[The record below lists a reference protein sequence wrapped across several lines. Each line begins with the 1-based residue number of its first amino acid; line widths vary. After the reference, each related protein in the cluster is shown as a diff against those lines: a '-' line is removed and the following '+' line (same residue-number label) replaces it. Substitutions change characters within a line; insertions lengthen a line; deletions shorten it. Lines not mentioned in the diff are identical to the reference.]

1 MKNLYHP
8 NILKIGIMKIANTSV
23 WQVILI
29 LSLVALGQYKLTAQ
43 TFPSPGFTL
52 PNGKTIIITYEV
64 DVNANACPTG
74 TVPGI
79 NISNQSNVSG
89 SNFATVQTDDPD
101 IGGASNPTLTPFGAL
116 TLGNLVYK
124 DNNRNGVFDAGD
136 TGINGVSVNLY
147 LDNGDG
153 VLTGADGAAIANTTT
168 AGGGLYSFVVCPGN
182 YIVEMAASNFNIGG
196 ALYDNG
202 LMAALV
208 SSPVGGA
215 LDPDNDV
222 NNDDNGDP
230 VSGFG
235 VAAAAITLAYG
246 AEPANDG
253 DTDASTNLS
262 LDFGFKTPTSVTI
275 NDVAINE
282 GTGGSTTSFNFTV
295 TRNDNSEAFSLTV
308 NTVDGTAV
316 SPSDFTSISG
326 GTVSFTAGGSLTAT
340 VTVLVNHDNTVEANE
355 NFTVV
360 LSGAPGGVTLADD
373 TGLGTITNDDAAV
386 VTLTGTTSQAE
397 GTIFTFTATLNNPVQ
412 GGFSVAYTTNNGT
425 ATTADSDYAD
435 NDGSLAFAGT
445 AGESH
450 TITVNTTTDNKVE
463 LDENFTVAL
472 GAITGAPAGVTTAG
486 SPQTGTILNDDA
498 AVVSLAGNV
507 SQAENLTPQVFTVNL
522 SNPVDVNVTVQ
533 FLTSDGTAT
542 TSDNDYAA
550 VNNQVVTFTAGS
562 TTAQSVNVAITNDT
576 KVETNEVYNVALNT
590 LNALGRNVTLGTTTG
605 TGTIVNDDSAV
616 ITLTGSQSLAEGNT
630 GNTPFTFNATLNN
643 PVQGGFMV
651 AYTTNDGTATLANND
666 YTDNDG
672 TLTFAG
678 TAGEIE
684 TITVQ
689 GIGDFNIEPDETFT
703 VVLGTVT
710 GAPAG
715 VTTAGS
721 PQTGTLLND
730 ELDFGDAPSAAQS
743 GFAGTYPTLNAN
755 NGARHT
761 LIVGGLRLGATVDA
775 ESDGQP
781 NATSTGDGADEDGV
795 TLPASLIT
803 SLSNDITV
811 NASAPG
817 LLDAWVDF
825 NRDGDWADAGEKIFT
840 STALVAGN
848 NALSFAVPGGAS
860 LGTSYARFRFS
871 SAGALGITGLANDG
885 EVEDYQVIILDRAIS
900 VNDVTLAEGNAGTT
914 IFNFS
919 VSLNTPAGP
928 GGVTFDIATQ
938 NNTATTGNNDY
949 IANTLT
955 GQTIPEGSSTYMFSV
970 TVNGD
975 LTVED
980 NETFFVN
987 LTNVVGAGAVSYTH
1001 LTLPTNREV

>member
-1 MKNLYHP
+1 MIDRKHKMKYLYHP
-8 NILKIGIMKIANTSV
+8 SILKLDFMKLTPTSV
-23 WQVILI
+23 WQVLQI
-29 LSLVALGQYKLTAQ
+29 LSLAVLTQYQLTAQ
-43 TFPSPGFTL
+43 TFPSSGFTL
-52 PNGKTIIITYEV
+52 PNGKTIVITYEV

-74 TVPGI
+74 TVPGAS
-79 NISNQSNVSG
+79 ISNQSNVSG
-89 SNFATVQTDDPD
+89 SNFSTVLTDDPD
-101 IGGASNPTLTPFGAL
+101 IAGSSNPTLTAFSAL
-116 TLGNLVYK
+116 TIGNLVYK

-136 TGINGVSVNLY
+136 TGINAVSLNLY

-153 VLTGADGAAIANTTT
+153 ILSGADGAALTTTMT
-168 AGGGLYSFVVCPGN
+168 AGGGFYSFVVCPGN
-182 YIVEMAASNFNIGG
+182 YLVEIAPSNFNPGG
-196 ALYDNG
+196 PLYDNG

-208 SSPVGGA
+208 SSPIGGA
-215 LDPDNDV
+215 VDPDNDLD
-222 NNDDNGDP
+222 NDDNGDP
-230 VSGFG
+230 VAGFG
-235 VAAAAITLAYG
+235 VAASAITLAYG
-246 AEPANDG
+246 AEPITDG
-253 DTDASTNLS
+253 DALANTNLT
-262 LDFGFKTPTSVTI
+262 LDFGFKVPTIITI
-275 NDVAINE
+275 NDITTAE
-282 GTGGSTTSFNFTV
+282 GTGGSTSAFTFIIS
-295 TRNDNSEAFSLTV
+295 RSSNDETFDLVV
-308 NTVDGTAV
+308 NTMDGTAN
-316 SPSDFTSISG
+316 SGSDYNPLTNVMSSFTSG
-326 GTVSFTAGGSLTAT
+326 GVLNNTVV
-340 VTVLVNHDNTVEANE
+340 VTVNHDNMVEANE
-355 NFTVV
+355 TFTVE
-360 LSGAPGGVTLADD
+360 LSGAPEGIIITDPS
-373 TGLGTITNDDAAV
+373 GLGTITNDDAAV

-397 GTIFTFTATLNNPVQ
+397 GTSFTFTATLNNPVQ
-412 GGFSVAYTTNNGT
+412 GGFNVGYTSNNGT
-425 ATTADSDYAD
+425 ATIADNDYTD

-450 TITVNTTTDNKVE
+450 TITVNTTTDTKVE
-463 LDENFTVAL
+463 LDEAFTVAL

-486 SPQTGTILNDDA
+486 SPQIGTILNEDA

-507 SQAENLTPQVFTVNL
+507 SQTESLTPQVFTVNL

-533 FLTSDGTAT
+533 FSTSDGTAT

-550 VNNQVVTFTAGS
+550 LTNQVVTFTTGT
-562 TTAQSVNVAITNDT
+562 TTAQSVNVAITNDS
-576 KVETNEVYNVALNT
+576 KVETNEVYNVALTT
-590 LNALGRNVTLGTTTG
+590 LNASGRNVTLGTSAG
-605 TGTIVNDDSAV
+605 TGTILNDDSAV
-616 ITLTGSQSLAEGNT
+616 ITLSGTQSLAEGNA
-630 GNTPFTFNATLNN
+630 GNTPFIFSATLNN
-643 PVQGGFMV
+643 PVQGGFML

-689 GIGDFNIEPDETFT
+689 GVGDLSIEPDETFT
-703 VVLGTVT
+703 VVLGAVT

-761 LIVGGLRLGATVDA
+761 LTVGGLRLGATVDA

-803 SLSNDITV
+803 GLSNDITV

-825 NRDGDWADAGEKIFT
+825 NRDGDWSDAGEKIFT

-848 NALSFAVPGGAS
+848 NTLSFAVPGGAS
-860 LGTSYARFRFS
+860 LGTSFARFRFS
-871 SAGALGITGLANDG
+871 TAGSLGITGLASDG

-914 IFNFS
+914 LFNFS
-919 VSLNTPAGP
+919 VSLNTPCR
-928 GGVTFDIATQ
+928 TWWRNI
-938 NNTATTGNNDY
+938 
-949 IANTLT
+949 
-955 GQTIPEGSSTYMFSV
+955 
-970 TVNGD
+970 
-975 LTVED
+975 
-980 NETFFVN
+980 
-987 LTNVVGAGAVSYTH
+987 
-1001 LTLPTNREV
+1001 